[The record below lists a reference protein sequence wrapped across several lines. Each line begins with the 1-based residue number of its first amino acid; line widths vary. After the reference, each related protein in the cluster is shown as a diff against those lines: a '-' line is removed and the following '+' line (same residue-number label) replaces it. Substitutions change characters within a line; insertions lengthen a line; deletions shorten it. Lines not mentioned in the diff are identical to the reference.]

1 MKNFIEDIKKK
12 LGNNLVL
19 IGEYS
24 RKERNYVIVVDTS
37 SYETLQSIKP
47 SITSFFKK
55 TKIYP
60 LLLTKK
66 EVLNGVDVFPL
77 DFLNL
82 KNTITL
88 LYGKN
93 IFKDLKVEKKHVR
106 HELEFEVRSK
116 LMNFRRIV
124 LQLKSKRDIT
134 LVLQNTVVTL
144 LPLFNGLLFLKGRSR
159 IASVHALLDELKELY
174 KIDFAILK
182 QFNKPKVIAS
192 DENIATVHLF
202 LSDLAK
208 LIDTLQYA

>member
-1 MKNFIEDIKKK
+1 MEAFIENIKKE
-12 LGNNLVL
+12 LGTNLIL

-24 RKERNYVIVVDTS
+24 RKDRNYVIVVDSLT
-37 SYETLQSIKP
+37 YTTLQSIKP
-47 SITSFFKK
+47 LISGFFKK
-55 TKIYP
+55 TKMYP

-66 EVLNGVDVFPL
+66 EVVNGVDVFPL

-88 LYGKN
+88 IHGKN

-116 LMNFRRIV
+116 LMTFRRIV
-124 LQLKSKRDIT
+124 LQLKSKKDIA

-144 LPLFNGLLFLKGRSR
+144 LPLFNGLLFLKGKSR
-159 IASVHALLDELKELY
+159 IASVSTLLDELEELY
-174 KIDFAILK
+174 KINFTILK
-182 QFNKPKVIAS
+182 QFNKPKVFAS
-192 DENIATVHLF
+192 DENIATVHSF

-208 LIDTLQYA
+208 LIDKL

>member
-1 MKNFIEDIKKK
+1 MEAFIENIKKE
-12 LGNNLVL
+12 LGTNLIL

-24 RKERNYVIVVDTS
+24 RKDRNYVIVVDSLT
-37 SYETLQSIKP
+37 YTTLQSIKP
-47 SITSFFKK
+47 LISGFFKK
-55 TKIYP
+55 TKMYP

-66 EVLNGVDVFPL
+66 EVVNGVDVFPL

-88 LYGKN
+88 IHGKN

-116 LMNFRRIV
+116 LMTFRRMV
-124 LQLKSKRDIT
+124 LQLKSKKDIA

-144 LPLFNGLLFLKGRSR
+144 LPLFNGLLFLKGKSR
-159 IASVHALLDELKELY
+159 IASVSTLLDELEELY
-174 KIDFAILK
+174 KINFTILK
-182 QFNKPKVIAS
+182 QFNKPKVFAS
-192 DENIATVHLF
+192 DENIATVHSF

-208 LIDTLQYA
+208 LIDKL